1 MSSKSSHDAWS
12 ESTLAKTVRR
22 IRTYSSPTGIAY
34 AIRDK
39 WGMKSPKYGATYPLA
54 YAVNPN
60 PSRWHAKINEMTNF
74 DLRQVSMKTALM
86 DPTRRFEITRAALR
100 QLQPRSK
107 MALEARLGRA
117 YGEGIDPIALVSE
130 LAGQPEGLARLY
142 GALTWNGHSHQA
154 ASSDWGRSEAGPG
167 TVETITGHM
176 LDDFL
181 ISNLQTTLIAAL
193 LRA

>member
-12 ESTLAKTVRR
+12 ESTLAKTLRR

-39 WGMKSPKYGATYPLA
+39 WGMKSPKYGATDPLA

-74 DLRQVSMKTALM
+74 DLQQVSMKTALM
-86 DPTRRFEITRAALR
+86 DPTRRFEIVRAALR

-117 YGEGIDPIALVSE
+117 FGEGNDPIALANE

-142 GALTWNGHSHQA
+142 GALTWNGNSGQA
-154 ASSDWGRSEAGPG
+154 PYSAWKGTESRPG
-167 TVETITGHM
+167 MVHTITGHM